1 MAELKHK
8 INLKA
13 MQLNIAQMFLS
24 GTKTAIFY
32 TRCYML
38 FSFEKLTNMYKCE
51 KHGKLDSHWCEEC
64 QELCPCDCSELT
76 ETRFKDLIIDCED
89 GEITKTISIEHCAT
103 CGNSFGVRFK

>member
-1 MAELKHK
+1 MALKPPFFIHAV
-8 INLKA
+8 I
-13 MQLNIAQMFLS
+13 
-24 GTKTAIFY
+24 
-32 TRCYML
+32 CC
-38 FSFEKLTNMYKCE
+38 FSFEKLTNMYKCK

-89 GEITKTISIEHCAT
+89 GEITKTIYIEHCAT